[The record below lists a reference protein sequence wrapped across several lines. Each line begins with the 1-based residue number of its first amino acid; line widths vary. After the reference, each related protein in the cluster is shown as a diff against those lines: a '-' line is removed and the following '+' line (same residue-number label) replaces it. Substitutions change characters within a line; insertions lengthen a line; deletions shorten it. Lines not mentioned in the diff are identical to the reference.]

1 MMESQKFAIVDLETT
16 GHSPA
21 SGDRMIQIAIVIMKD
36 WCIEKTFTSFIHPG
50 KPIPIFI
57 QDLTNITDADVAN
70 ALPFEDHA
78 NEIYELLQDAIFV
91 AHNTDFDLSFLQS
104 EFMRAGLPKWRGKK
118 IDTVELSKIL
128 FPTSLSYK
136 LGDLAADLD
145 IPLDNAHRADD
156 DAKACAYLLKKCWE
170 ELLSLPLTTVEQ
182 LHKKSFQL
190 KTNISQLLFDALQI
204 KRKSVEQEKE
214 IIYYNQLALK
224 KRPVKTKD
232 WEKPIQFPKTV
243 DEKMVLF
250 QQRIPS
256 FEERPGQFQMMDA
269 IWEHLNNK
277 SELMIEA
284 STGIGKTIGYLLPS
298 VIYAKQNNKK
308 VCISTYTTHLLEQL
322 LASELPKVE
331 KILGC
336 NVNVTLLKG
345 KQNYVDVAKFEQL
358 LNLRDLS
365 YDETLTI
372 LQVLVWLSK
381 TTTGDLT
388 ELNVSGGG
396 QLFIDKIRKNNES
409 SKQQQSFDYY
419 ERAIQESEQA
429 DLIITN
435 HAMLLADIVRNEPIF
450 DSIDGW
456 IIDEAHQFI
465 QAAVNRD
472 ETIFTF
478 TNWKYVFGQ
487 IGLSTDEQLFSKF
500 QAVALKNQL
509 VPIQLFHQ
517 LERKYMRLVNLFDK
531 AMQEI
536 VFQMKGFKPKG
547 KGETKQSAFLSELV
561 LDQGLMKSVSHAM
574 QNWIELA
581 ERIVEFFK
589 GDIEQV
595 PKQHKIVVEQWEY
608 WIREYKIK
616 VAEWDEVFLQQS
628 TEYSSWIEIDVR
640 NLPGSIRVIKKPID
654 ITNTIQHLLN
664 PIREKAAIIW
674 TSGSLSVPNNERFIA
689 DQLGINR
696 NVPLLTLQ
704 APTQYYKGAQAYIV
718 TDMPDIQAVSQ
729 TDFIESVA
737 LAITRIVRATNGRCF
752 VLFTSQDMLRK
763 TVELIQESELLHD
776 YMLFAQGVTNGSR
789 MRLLKAFQKFS
800 HSVLFGTNSFWEGV
814 DVPGESLSSVI
825 VVRLPFSSPDEPTFK
840 AKSLLIQQQGRN
852 AFTELSLP
860 EAILRFK
867 QGFGRLIR
875 SSQDKGVF
883 IVLDRRIES
892 KSYGVEFLKSL
903 PKISI
908 QKLPLQDMVLEVEH
922 WYNNKDEERKQVD
935 ENDK

>member
-1 MMESQKFAIVDLETT
+1 MERE
-16 GHSPA
+16 
-21 SGDRMIQIAIVIMKD
+21 
-36 WCIEKTFTSFIHPG
+36 
-50 KPIPIFI
+50 
-57 QDLTNITDADVAN
+57 
-70 ALPFEDHA
+70 
-78 NEIYELLQDAIFV
+78 
-91 AHNTDFDLSFLQS
+91 
-104 EFMRAGLPKWRGKK
+104 K

-232 WEKPIQFPKTV
+232 CEKPIQFPKTV

-536 VFQMKGFKPKG
+536 VFQMKGFKLKG

-581 ERIVEFFK
+581 ERIVEIFK